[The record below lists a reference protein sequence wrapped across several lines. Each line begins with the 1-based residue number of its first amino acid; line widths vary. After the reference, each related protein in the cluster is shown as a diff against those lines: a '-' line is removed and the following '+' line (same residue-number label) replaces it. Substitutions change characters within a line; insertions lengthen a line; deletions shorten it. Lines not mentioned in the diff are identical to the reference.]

1 MPGGYGDDTSLPWT
15 GSGDIGASW
24 NTPSSNASSGNGGGW
39 TPGAGRDESG
49 YLPTSPHYG
58 GDGSEDGTGV
68 NNINNII
75 GTEVVPQTPEQLQT
89 IQDDKV
95 WAMAELEASNE
106 KYAKSYEGKLMLSAG
121 YKPGDKEWTAKFG
134 LGSIV
139 ATNIGDWN
147 RNEQGEWKFTGQEGM
162 RSERTGD
169 YIYTG
174 LGQTLLDQ
182 GDITGSEGYE
192 QAKGDYWKTRTE
204 QEQSEDRQQ
213 QQRQYGYFP
222 DPGGGYR
229 GRGYAYG
236 DTEMFDTD
244 VRNYWRDVAGT
255 PMLPVAGSGAG
266 ASMAAADELYSLA
279 AGNKAFSNTPAEQGI
294 LAILNA

>member
-1 MPGGYGDDTSLPWT
+1 MPGGYGIYGPWGSAGTSYVSSGQSSSPYQPGG
-15 GSGDIGASW
+15 GSTNQGG
-24 NTPSSNASSGNGGGW
+24 SNAVADAVNAYQQNPTPQNQQVAQAVIAEQTPDPGYQTFEELADLAATDPKYKNSWDFNPDNPNNWIGYETQYNLGKFVATDSSGN
-39 TPGAGRDESG
+39 PILDS
-49 YLPTSPHYG
+49 S
-58 GDGSEDGTGV
+58 D
-68 NNINNII
+68 N
-75 GTEVVPQTPEQLQT
+75 
-89 IQDDKV
+89 
-95 WAMAELEASNE
+95 
-106 KYAKSYEGKLMLSAG
+106 
-121 YKPGDKEWTAKFG
+121 
-134 LGSIV
+134 
-139 ATNIGDWN
+139 
-147 RNEQGEWKFTGQEGM
+147 
-162 RSERTGD
+162 
-169 YIYTG
+169 YILTG
-174 LGQTLLDQ
+174 LGKYIKDQ
-182 GDITGSEGYE
+182 GQGSGINLENLQGIEKEYHSKR
-192 QAKGDYWKTRTE
+192 QAE
-204 QEQSEDRQQ
+204 QEQLEDQQQ